1 MAVYSACVVVE
12 RFNLDSEEQNAAL
25 ESLPFPA
32 VVGSAGGLVTV
43 DAEVP
48 ASSPADAILELR
60 AALRG
65 LGADVVRI
73 DLDLV
78 SIAEIADRL
87 DVSRE
92 TARLWATGRRR
103 SGFPAQ
109 FTSMGDVRLWRWC
122 EVYEWAITQSLMPVD
137 DLVPLSCDVV
147 DAINGA
153 LAEVRSAP
161 MEGWLMSQGR
171 PAAFSPRRIEVPT
184 RGWESVGA
192 G

>member
-12 RFNLDSEEQNAAL
+12 KFDLDSEQQNAAL
-25 ESLPFPA
+25 ESLPYPA
-32 VVGSAGGLVTV
+32 VVGSVGGLVTV

-48 ASSPADAILELR
+48 ALSPADAILELR

-78 SIAEIADRL
+78 SVAEIADRL

-103 SGFPAQ
+103 SGFPPQ
-109 FTSMGDVRLWRWC
+109 FTSMGEVRLWRWC
-122 EVYEWAITQSLMPVD
+122 EVYEWAITQGLAPVEEV
-137 DLVPLSCDVV
+137 VPLSCDVV
-147 DAINGA
+147 DALNGA

-161 MEGWLMSQGR
+161 MEGWMTSRGR
-171 PAAFSPRRIEVPT
+171 PATFSPRRLEVPT
-184 RGWESVGA
+184 RDWETVGA
-192 G
+192 R